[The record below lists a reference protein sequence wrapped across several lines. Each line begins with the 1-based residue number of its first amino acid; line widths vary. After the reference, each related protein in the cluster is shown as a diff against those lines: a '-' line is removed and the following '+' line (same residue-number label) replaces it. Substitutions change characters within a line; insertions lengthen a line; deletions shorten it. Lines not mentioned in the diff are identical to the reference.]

1 MCRTWHKN
9 VNGIGFTWLIFLVL
23 LCIQNESFCLL
34 STKANLI
41 VHIELKIQQSTFRY
55 HLLTKIRCVT
65 ISNSVIKCHLNGQNP
80 YWRTVHVHVCQ
91 IWVKFRIP
99 KYIYSIIIWFIL
111 CIICKLLFYMY
122 ILDVTVNVNETILYY
137 TIIYF
142 GKPISPFMM
151 KLIFSIIFTFLII
164 KH

>member
-1 MCRTWHKN
+1 MVFQPKRVILSVKSLVFWYLKLRTHWLLPFINYPSQADYSCTMFTEFMNWKKKNFPMSMMCRTWHKN

-23 LCIQNESFCLL
+23 LCIQNESSCLL

-80 YWRTVHVHVCQ
+80 YWRTVHVYVCQ
-91 IWVKFRIP
+91 IWIKFRIP
-99 KYIYSIIIWFIL
+99 KYI
-111 CIICKLLFYMY
+111 
-122 ILDVTVNVNETILYY
+122 
-137 TIIYF
+137 
-142 GKPISPFMM
+142 
-151 KLIFSIIFTFLII
+151 
-164 KH
+164 